1 MNTHLFNCVFY
12 YKFYHQRFIGVLLR
26 IFYVSKYN
34 HSQRNHWLLLLSG
47 YVIQEDPPDIS
58 PSMFKPL
65 IGKGHPEFS
74 IRSQQ
79 IDNIGEDGL
88 LYLDIFPV
96 LSDAQDS
103 TGTTRRVCQI
113 HKWV

>member
-1 MNTHLFNCVFY
+1 MCV
-12 YKFYHQRFIGVLLR
+12 I
-26 IFYVSKYN
+26 INSISNVSSEYFFVFSTYQKYN
-34 HSQRNHWLLLLSG
+34 HSQRNHWLLLISG

-58 PSMFKPL
+58 PGIFKPL

-79 IDNIGEDGL
+79 IDNIGEDCL